1 MFHLKPTKHRA
12 LSLLLGAL
20 ALSSQLSLTDAAMA
34 ISLPTSGKKPNFHLP
49 AADKLDDS
57 VTESDTTADST
68 TSSTEADK
76 PLDLSSIKLGDDKAK
91 SDTPSEEGT
100 LKTGATINQFEP
112 KGPMGEGTTGLPSTS
127 IKLGEGKDDKADK
140 KDKKDKKDSK
150 TAALGK
156 GDVKDTAKAV
166 NAQPLALINSNEELN
181 EKSELLD
188 NSEKKQ
194 IADLWDATLERS
206 PDIQFV
212 VQKLVPTSDKGHAT
226 HIMMKMLSSVMYGA
240 VGSMAMVSPTQGTY
254 VAQNFAASLLGQLNG
269 TLDKK
274 QLAKM
279 SLTQGEII
287 SLYNMVRTT
296 ADRLVD
302 QYRCYK
308 KFTVSMDR
316 AATDLEDLRNMA
328 KDARVGQDAAKQLE
342 MEYTLRK
349 AQRDID
355 EKVEDVHRYR
365 QNLMDIAG
373 PEAIAK
379 LDTQIKSEMQQLD
392 DTKLQT
398 DHVLQLAQPGPN
410 PI

>member
-1 MFHLKPTKHRA
+1 MFHKKPTKHRA

-34 ISLPTSGKKPNFHLP
+34 ISLPASGKKPNFHLP
-49 AADKLDDS
+49 AQDKLEDS
-57 VTESDTTADST
+57 ATESDTADSST
-68 TSSTEADK
+68 AGSTETDK

-91 SDTPSEEGT
+91 SDAPSEEGT
-100 LKTGATINQFEP
+100 LKTGATINNFAP
-112 KGPMGEGTTGLPSTS
+112 KGPMGEGTTGLPATS
-127 IKLGEGKDDKADK
+127 IKVGEAKDDKSN
-140 KDKKDKKDSK
+140 KKDKKDSK

-156 GDVKDTAKAV
+156 GDLKDTAKAV
-166 NAQPLALINSNEELN
+166 NAQPLALINSNEEVQ

-398 DHVLQLAQPGPN
+398 DNVLKLAQPSPN
-410 PI
+410 PM

>member
-1 MFHLKPTKHRA
+1 LEHWP
-12 LSLLLGAL
+12 
-20 ALSSQLSLTDAAMA
+20 LSSQLSLTDAAMA

>member
-68 TSSTEADK
+68 TGSTEADK

-91 SDTPSEEGT
+91 SDTPSEEGA
-100 LKTGATINQFEP
+100 LKTGATINEFAP
-112 KGPMGEGTTGLPSTS
+112 KGPMGEGTAGLPSTS
-127 IKLGEGKDDKADK
+127 IKLGDDKADK

-373 PEAIAK
+373 GDAIQK
-379 LDTQIKSEMQQLD
+379 LDIQIKNEMQQLD
-392 DTKLQT
+392 DTKLQS
-398 DHVLQLAQPGPN
+398 DNVLKIAEPN
-410 PI
+410 DKKTM

>member
-1 MFHLKPTKHRA
+1 
-12 LSLLLGAL
+12 
-20 ALSSQLSLTDAAMA
+20 LTDAAMA

>member
-1 MFHLKPTKHRA
+1 MFHKKPTKHRA

-34 ISLPTSGKKPNFHLP
+34 ISLPASGKKPNFHLP
-49 AADKLDDS
+49 AQDKLEDS
-57 VTESDTTADST
+57 ATESDTADSST
-68 TSSTEADK
+68 AGSTEGDK

-91 SDTPSEEGT
+91 SDAPSEEGT
-100 LKTGATINQFEP
+100 LKTGATINDFAP
-112 KGPMGEGTTGLPSTS
+112 KGPMGEGTTGLPATS
-127 IKLGEGKDDKADK
+127 IKVGEAKDDKSN
-140 KDKKDKKDSK
+140 KKDKKDSK

-156 GDVKDTAKAV
+156 GDLKDTAKAV
-166 NAQPLALINSNEELN
+166 NAQPLALINSNEEVQ

-398 DHVLQLAQPGPN
+398 DNVLKLAQPSPN
-410 PI
+410 PM

>member
-68 TSSTEADK
+68 TGSTEADK

>member
-1 MFHLKPTKHRA
+1 MFHKKPTKHRA

-34 ISLPTSGKKPNFHLP
+34 ISLPASGKKPNFHLP
-49 AADKLDDS
+49 AQDKLEDS
-57 VTESDTTADST
+57 ATESDTADSST
-68 TSSTEADK
+68 AGSTEGDK
-76 PLDLSSIKLGDDKAK
+76 PLDLSSIKLGDDKAQ
-91 SDTPSEEGT
+91 SDAPSEEGT
-100 LKTGATINQFEP
+100 LKTGATINDFVP
-112 KGPMGEGTTGLPSTS
+112 KGPMGEGTTGLPATS
-127 IKLGEGKDDKADK
+127 IKVGEAKDDKSN
-140 KDKKDKKDSK
+140 KKDKKDSK

-156 GDVKDTAKAV
+156 GDLKDTAKAV
-166 NAQPLALINSNEELN
+166 NAQPLALINSNEEVQ

-398 DHVLQLAQPGPN
+398 DNVLKLAQPSPN
-410 PI
+410 PM